1 MVLGLGIPMLKMFN
15 AVGSRVEE
23 IDEIRPGALVR
34 LVKPTEEEILSVAD
48 AFDGVD
54 VNDLRVALDD
64 EEPSRYESNE
74 NYTLLVVD
82 APIPERHELANG
94 YQTYPIAIIVTDQDM
109 VITTS
114 LVDFNV
120 SADEGSTLPMA
131 YTQSRKVTVS
141 HGKPRYVFDL
151 FMAIAA
157 AYQKYLRNIE
167 ERRSVLVGHLES
179 RSAADLVALHGL
191 ETDIVYLETSLAA
204 NHAVLDRMS
213 RSKRLIVDDDDRA
226 LYEDL
231 LIEIKQAEE
240 MAGIYKQLITSTS
253 DLFSNVMDNSLNIT
267 MKWLAA
273 ITIILSVPTIISG
286 LYGMNVAPESMPLSM
301 SPHGF
306 FTVIGI
312 CVVICILTTIWLR
325 RKDML

>member
-1 MVLGLGIPMLKMFN
+1 MLKMFK
-15 AVGSRVEE
+15 AVGTHVEE
-23 IDEIRPGALVR
+23 LDDICPGTLVR
-34 LVKPTEEEILSVAD
+34 LVKPTEDEIQAVASS
-48 AFDGVD
+48 FEGVD
-54 VNDLRVALDD
+54 VDDLRVALDD
-64 EEPSRYESNE
+64 EEPSRYESNDY
-74 NYTLLVVD
+74 YTLLVVD
-82 APIPERHELANG
+82 APVPERHELANG
-94 YQTYPIAIIVTDQDM
+94 YQTYPIAIIVADND
-109 VITTS
+109 VVVTTS

-131 YTQSRKVTVS
+131 YSQSRKVTVS

-157 AYQKYLRNIE
+157 TYQKYLRNIE
-167 ERRSVLVGHLES
+167 ARRSALVERLDS
-179 RSAADLVALHGL
+179 RSATDLVALHGL

-213 RSKRLIVDDDDRA
+213 RSRRLIVDDDDRA

-231 LIEIKQAEE
+231 LIEIRQAEE

-253 DLFSNVMDNSLNIT
+253 DLFSNVMDNSLNVT

-273 ITIILSVPTIISG
+273 ITIILSIPTIISG

-306 FTVIGI
+306 FTIIGI

>member
-1 MVLGLGIPMLKMFN
+1 MLKMFK
-15 AVGSRVEE
+15 AVGTHVEE
-23 IDEIRPGALVR
+23 LDEICPGTLVR
-34 LVKPTEEEILSVAD
+34 LVKPTEDEIQAVASS
-48 AFDGVD
+48 FEGVD
-54 VNDLRVALDD
+54 VDDLRVALDD
-64 EEPSRYESNE
+64 EEPSRYESNDY
-74 NYTLLVVD
+74 YTLLVVD
-82 APIPERHELANG
+82 APVPERHELANG
-94 YQTYPIAIIVTDQDM
+94 YQTYPIAIIVADND
-109 VITTS
+109 VVVTTS

-131 YTQSRKVTVS
+131 YSQSRKVTVS

-157 AYQKYLRNIE
+157 TYQKYLRNIE
-167 ERRSVLVGHLES
+167 ARRSALVERLDS
-179 RSAADLVALHGL
+179 RSATDLVALHGL

-213 RSKRLIVDDDDRA
+213 RSRRLIVDDDDRA

-231 LIEIKQAEE
+231 LIEIRQAEE

-253 DLFSNVMDNSLNIT
+253 DLFSNVMDNSLNVT

-273 ITIILSVPTIISG
+273 ITIILSIPTIISG

-306 FTVIGI
+306 FTIIGI